1 MVIPV
6 LLFYL
11 LNFYKEKY
19 CFNNYSYFKSLYGDI
34 WNAFEDD
41 KMLLE
46 NFGIP
51 IVNEYG
57 ASELI

>member
-11 LNFYKEKY
+11 LNIYKEKY
-19 CFNNYSYFKSLYGDI
+19 CFNNYLPYFKSLYGDI

-41 KMLLE
+41 KLFRKQ
-46 NFGIP
+46 FGIP
-51 IVNEYG
+51 
-57 ASELI
+57 L